1 MGIYSN
7 PVSASIMTNI
17 RQQMMPVYFAGETS
31 TPGGS
36 GPVKPVTGINL
47 PPVPVHGGISPDAA
61 QFVLDDCFHKSP
73 DVAARGALRIPLLP
87 TDEMKVAA
95 LKEALAFGPVYYPQ
109 TKMRGVEK
117 QPFSLDIDPHQSIL
131 VTVFAIRA
139 IPSIQDPEVKQ
150 RWSLF
155 VLQDP
160 KLSLEGLYHRFRLFK
175 GLASAPKLQDEF
187 VQQLLDPDFRKQPQG
202 WRKIRAGVELL
213 GQVNDAVTKTLL
225 IQRVRS
231 SKDMVGVLTRDELD
245 AFNRLAVEAGLKP
258 VGALAASW
266 AALLYGRGLPTLC
279 PVNDFTY
286 PEWEHPPVKLPVA
299 SK

>member
-1 MGIYSN
+1 MGIYNN
-7 PVSASIMTNI
+7 PVSASIMANI
-17 RQQMMPVYFAGETS
+17 RQQMMPVYFAGGTS

-36 GPVKPVTGINL
+36 GPVQPAAGIHL

-73 DVAARGALRIPLLP
+73 DVAARGAQRIPLLP

-95 LKEALAFGPVYYPQ
+95 LREALAFGPVYYPQ

-131 VTVFAIRA
+131 VTVFAVRA
-139 IPSIQDPEVKQ
+139 IPSIQDPEVKL
-150 RWSLF
+150 RWALF

-160 KLSLEGLYHRFRLFK
+160 KVSLEGLYHRFRLFK
-175 GLASAPKLQDEF
+175 GLSSNPKLQDQF
-187 VQQLLDPDFRKQPQG
+187 VQQLLDPDFRKQPLG

-213 GQVNDAVTKTLL
+213 RQVNDPSLKAEL
-225 IQRVRS
+225 IQRVRH
-231 SKDMVGVLTRDELD
+231 SKAMLGVLTRDELD
-245 AFNRLAVEAGLKP
+245 AFNRLLVETGLKP
-258 VGALAASW
+258 VGSMAAGW
-266 AALLYGRGLPTLC
+266 AGFLYGRGLPPVC

-286 PEWEHPPVKLPVA
+286 PEWEHAPVKLPA
-299 SK
+299 S